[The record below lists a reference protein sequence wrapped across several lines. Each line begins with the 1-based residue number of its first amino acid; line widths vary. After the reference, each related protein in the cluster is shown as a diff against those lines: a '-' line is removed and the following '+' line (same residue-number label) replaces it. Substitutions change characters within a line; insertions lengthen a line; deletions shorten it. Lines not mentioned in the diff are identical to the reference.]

1 MPAKIALPVLAPSIY
16 KPAQS
21 VNRQRVKKPNLSILA
36 FSHKGQ
42 NLAVAAGSIGRQIR
56 QAQLVKTNPT
66 PSDFWYTHRQAI
78 WLRHVDPGGAS
89 RVKRAIDRLARI
101 SRTALKFGVL
111 WHQNLPVRR
120 LVVNAPD
127 LTVDTDS
134 IQSTDDAGPFG

>member
-1 MPAKIALPVLAPSIY
+1 MSSCQPKLRSPFSLHQSIY

-89 RVKRAIDRLARI
+89 RVKGR
-101 SRTALKFGVL
+101 
-111 WHQNLPVRR
+111 
-120 LVVNAPD
+120 
-127 LTVDTDS
+127 
-134 IQSTDDAGPFG
+134 STDWHV